1 MVLAHSNNLAS
12 GSSYD
17 HNATCSHQTRLGD
30 TAKHLGWDRTPIRR
44 KHFRRKKP
52 RPKHLASI
60 RGALH
65 RLSIAVC
72 ALYYYTSP
80 NRATP
85 LIICMEALM
94 LAHLFQGTVTFLH
107 RARQKKFSWPV
118 KESTP
123 PIQQQGSF
131 LEVLQRLWNKLM
143 HTYVG
148 NPVTLQLDSLIPPNH
163 QPEQVGRYDNERA
176 EAPSDFFHSQLKL
189 SRNFLIQCR
198 PPPRGQ
204 PLISTAPN
212 PRLHRTGRRRTL
224 FTAEGTKRHFS
235 QNNSPHKFKNSRKPA
250 KQPAPPHRGAPGTTS
265 VVNEESKPFDP
276 PLSSLLGWGSRFRNL
291 RRRYYRMW
299 KRTARENIL
308 SVGLGNLSVKGGQP
322 LKAVQR
328 YAHQG
333 KNIARQFRDLVLK
346 QAKFCT
352 RKNPDR
358 KPQATPPIG
367 YGSNL
372 KVGTQNVQGMAELLK
387 HQAVLQLR
395 AEHALDVL
403 FLTET
408 HAKSY
413 YSFHS
418 DGHLFVVNGNST
430 DKWSGVTA
438 VLAPHIIPYVKNI
451 IQHTSRILQVT
462 ISARSGDVHLIGV
475 YVPHDKSEVE
485 NKKLPFWDRL
495 TEVISIIP
503 SPEPVYV
510 IGDYNVRLQG
520 RGKEEGEILGPHI
533 YGKGYVHANSGE
545 YSNRTLYTALLKNF
559 AAVDVMTYKQPDLR
573 KQITYKDKFAPPKSW
588 DQFIQ
593 DPLGWLQLWDKFQA
607 LYMLEDDKLTVV
619 SDIRSYLGAETLP
632 NLQPATPE
640 VDPYR
645 YQSLDRL
652 ITLKK
657 WLPTVHYVGSK
668 LTTGFPS
675 DHFLLVAKIKI
686 KLGAKIQKVL
696 KAPRLEYT
704 ASQRNLTRFNSIF
717 KQQLSADQ
725 TQEAPCSSATS
736 REEIVQVYTDGSGS
750 RGKCTAS
757 TPAGWGFVRI
767 TEGEV
772 SHTARGPVTTD
783 HTAAHYLGATVGS
796 NNTGELTAW
805 MEAALY
811 EIGRGNLPRELVFC
825 YDSQW
830 AANMVTGKFKAK
842 RNKALV
848 SQAKSIYKYLQPRT
862 KITWR
867 WIKGHSGE
875 EYNEEADAL
884 AEAGKRDGRYVGGR
898 QTIDHFYTP
907 ATLPQE
913 STPPTF
919 RTDTLEEHAQQFT
932 DVLTQAEKTTFKRM
946 SVVPRMPWIT
956 PQLAEEIEQ
965 IKQRRRN
972 WDPDAEKEYRQVKSK
987 ARKRKRDWT
996 RQTLEDA
1003 GRNSTT
1009 VLWRATRRLKKGFR
1023 ERKTRLKRNGRPV
1036 PWSQNHQVLADHLS
1050 QVQWAPSQVTEDEIR
1065 TLRDSPA
1072 LHAPQ
1077 TDAPSPFTMEELDTV
1092 LATLRKNKAP
1102 GPDNIRA
1109 ELILFLDNWGQ
1120 HELLTLLNR
1129 CLAETQVPQG
1139 WKNAFIVSIYKGK
1152 GDDSDPSNYRPIS
1165 LLSTFYK
1172 IFAALIQKRLA
1183 LAHDAQL
1190 RPTQYGFRS
1199 SRSTKDPLFILRRA
1213 QDLSLKT
1220 GAPLCLLFLD
1230 WKMAF
1235 DKVDHR
1241 SMIIALERLGVHRH
1255 YVELIQHLYEN
1266 QTFVVKGYNGEETQ
1280 ATPHTGIRQGCP
1292 LSPYLFI
1299 MVMTVL
1305 LCDVDSRLMAMG
1317 VPTNTWSVGKPV
1329 YDLEYADDTLLL
1341 SVTPPQ
1347 LEEFLR
1353 IVQVEASLYG
1363 MELNLDKTEFLEGSE
1378 ATPPIYF
1385 VDGTRVKETDKAKYL
1400 GSQVSWTKPT
1410 KTAIDARKALAHSSY
1425 MKLQPLWRSKLNW
1438 KTKVRIF
1445 HASVVPSLTYGLDT
1459 LTLEV
1464 RHLKTID
1471 AWYYQH
1477 LRRCMGIKASYY
1489 SHVTNARV
1497 WKLAGRPIVPSQTL
1511 TSNQLQ
1517 QLAECLTKPPS
1528 DPIHHVV
1535 FSPGCKDRVK
1545 YTKGLRRGHP
1555 QRYWLELNMEIALP
1569 ILKAYAE
1576 YTAQEYRNDTIG
1588 LKHML
1593 NKDSGFQAYLV
1604 TAPTRQKGLFARHV
1618 KQLGSAWQP

>member
-12 GSSYD
+12 GSSND
-17 HNATCSHQTRLGD
+17 HNATSSHQIRLGD
-30 TAKHLGWDRTPIRR
+30 TAKHLGWVRTPVRR
-44 KHFRRKKP
+44 KNFRRRKA
-52 RPKHLASI
+52 RNSGTSSI

-65 RLSIAVC
+65 RLFVVASVI
-72 ALYYYTSP
+72 YYYTSP
-80 NRATP
+80 NRSTP
-85 LIICMEALM
+85 IIICMEALM
-94 LAHLFQGTVTFLH
+94 FTHVLQTAAALLH
-107 RARQKKFSWPV
+107 RARQKRIRWPAA
-118 KESTP
+118 ESTP
-123 PIQQQGSF
+123 PIKQTSF
-131 LEVLQRLWNKLM
+131 LDVLQKIWNKLM
-143 HTYVG
+143 HSYIG
-148 NPVTLQLDSLIPPNH
+148 NPVTLQLNSLIPHNPPQDQIGQSN
-163 QPEQVGRYDNERA
+163 PKPDE
-176 EAPSDFFHSQLKL
+176 PLDFFHSQLKL
-189 SRNFLIQCR
+189 SRNFLMQCR

-204 PLISTAPN
+204 PIISTAHN
-212 PRLHRTGRRRTL
+212 PRLHRTGRRRTF
-224 FTAEGTKRHFS
+224 FTEDGSKLHFS
-235 QNNSPHKFKNSRKPA
+235 HNNSPHKFKNSNKPA

-276 PLSSLLGWGSRFRNL
+276 PLSSLLGWGSRFRTL
-291 RRRYYRMW
+291 RRRYYRLW

-322 LKAVQR
+322 LNAVQR

-333 KNIARQFRDLVLK
+333 KNIAKQFRDLVLK

-372 KVGTQNVQGMAELLK
+372 KVGAQNVQGMAELLK
-387 HQAVLQLR
+387 HQAILQLR
-395 AEHALDVL
+395 AEQSLDVL

-418 DGHLFVVNGNST
+418 DGHLFVVNGNAK

-438 VLAPHIIPYVKNI
+438 VLAPHILPYVKNI
-451 IQHTSRILQVT
+451 IQHSSRILQII

-485 NKKLPFWDRL
+485 VRKLPFWDRL
-495 TEVISIIP
+495 TEVISVIP

-510 IGDYNVRLQG
+510 LGDYNVRLQG

-533 YGKGYVHANSGE
+533 YGKGYTHANSGE
-545 YSNRTLYTALLKNF
+545 HSNRTLYTALLKNF
-559 AAVDVMTYKQPDLR
+559 AAVDVMTYKQADL
-573 KQITYKDKFAPPKSW
+573 KQQITYKDKFAPPKSW

-593 DPLGWLQLWDKFQA
+593 DPLGWLQLWDKFQT
-607 LYMLEDDKLTVV
+607 LDMLEDDKLTVV
-619 SDIRSYLGAETLP
+619 SDVRSYLGAETLP
-632 NLQPATPE
+632 NLSPAIPE

-652 ITLKK
+652 VTLRK
-657 WLPTVHYVGSK
+657 WLPTVRYVGSK
-668 LTTGFPS
+668 LNTGFPS
-675 DHFLLVAKIKI
+675 DHFLLMAKIKI
-686 KLGAKIQKVL
+686 KLGAKIQKVI
-696 KAPRLEYT
+696 KPPRLEYT
-704 ASQRNLTRFNSIF
+704 ASQRNITRFNRIF
-717 KQQLSADQ
+717 KQQLSADHGLDI
-725 TQEAPCSSATS
+725 PGPPPS
-736 REEIVQVYTDGSGS
+736 REAVVQVYTDGSGS
-750 RGKCTAS
+750 RGKCTSS
-757 TPAGWGFVRI
+757 TPAGWGFVRV

-772 SHTARGPVTTD
+772 AHTARGPVTTD

-811 EIGRGNLPRELVFC
+811 EIGRGSLPRELVFC

-848 SQAKSIYKYLQPRT
+848 AQAKLIYKYLQRHT

-867 WIKGHSGE
+867 WVKGHSGE

-884 AEAGKRDGRYVGGR
+884 AEAGKRDGSYVGGR
-898 QTIDHFYTP
+898 HTAEHFYTP

-913 STPPTF
+913 STPPRF

-932 DVLTQAEKTTFKRM
+932 DALTQAEKTTFKRM
-946 SVVPRMPWIT
+946 SVVPKMPWIT

-965 IKQRRRN
+965 IKQRRRSG
-972 WDPDAEKEYRQVKSK
+972 DPEAEQAYKQVKSK

-1036 PWSQNHQVLADHLS
+1036 PWTQNHQVIADHLS
-1050 QVQWAPSQVTEDEIR
+1050 QVQWAPSQVTEDEIK

-1072 LHAPQ
+1072 LHASQ
-1077 TDAPSPFTMEELDTV
+1077 TDDPPPFTMEELDTV

-1102 GPDNIRA
+1102 GPDDIRS

-1120 HELLTLLNR
+1120 DELLTLLNR
-1129 CLAETQVPQG
+1129 SLTEKQVPQG
-1139 WKNAFIVSIYKGK
+1139 WKNAFIISIYKGK
-1152 GDDSDPSNYRPIS
+1152 GDDSDPANYRPIS

-1220 GAPLCLLFLD
+1220 GTPICLLFLD

-1241 SMIIALERLGVHRH
+1241 SMLIALERLGVHRH
-1255 YVELIQHLYEN
+1255 YVELIQHLYED
-1266 QTFVVKGYNGEETQ
+1266 QTFVVKGYNGEETK

-1305 LCDVDSRLMAMG
+1305 LHDVDLRLLSMG
-1317 VPTNTWSVGKPV
+1317 VPTNTWSVGKPI

-1347 LEEFLR
+1347 LEEFLKT
-1353 IVQVEASLYG
+1353 VQVEASLYG
-1363 MELNLDKTEFLEGSE
+1363 MELNLDKTELLEGLE

-1385 VDGTRVKETDKAKYL
+1385 VNGTRVSEAAQAKYL

-1445 HASVVPSLTYGLDT
+1445 HSSVVPSLTYGLDT

-1489 SHVTNARV
+1489 SHVPNARV

-1511 TSNQLQ
+1511 TSNQLR
-1517 QLAECLTKPPS
+1517 QLSECLTKPPT

-1545 YTKGLRRGHP
+1545 FTKGLRRGHP

-1576 YTAQEYRNDTIG
+1576 YTAQEFRNDAIG
-1588 LKHML
+1588 LKQML
-1593 NKDSGFQAYLV
+1593 TRDIGFETYLV
-1604 TAPTRQKGLFARHV
+1604 TAPTRQKGLFARHA
-1618 KQLGSAWQP
+1618 KHLGSAWQP